1 MKKTTTKAHGRRAA
15 KIRVTSTGKP
25 PLSGAK
31 AFARLLVAVY
41 NKNPAALT
49 SQECGDPTSPR
60 SDR

>member
-25 PLSGAK
+25 PLSGAE
-31 AFARLLVAVY
+31 AFARLLVAV
-41 NKNPAALT
+41 
-49 SQECGDPTSPR
+49 QECGSPTSSPR